1 MRSLRSGS
9 VALVAVSALAL
20 AACTGAPPPPSQ
32 ETTAAPTRPSAAPVA
47 DALTLVGR
55 DGVSVI
61 DGATGS
67 VLSTIPGGVPA
78 PDWSAVYTAA
88 SRDGSTAIT
97 AIDPLSGATISTVR
111 VRGDLAIRAV
121 SGLGGPVALMA
132 PSPEGT
138 SAWSPQGRAF
148 TGLVV
153 ASPRDGSVERFR
165 LRGNFEPEAFSTDG
179 RSLYLLR
186 YLPATAPTHY
196 RVTSLDLSKGKVW
209 DVYGPDKVPVQ
220 NMTSTRLVQSLSPDA
235 SALYTLYS
243 NQPPAFAA
251 GYRPPVLDAA
261 QAVAFVHT
269 LDLTNGFA
277 MCVAL
282 PKVFGTA
289 RAQTSAIASS
299 PDGRQV
305 FIVDARN
312 GGIAVM
318 NSRRFRVTAFSR
330 VDLSPLGG
338 GPISARISA
347 DGRTLLVAG
356 RAGLLEIDAKT
367 LATRDLIPTPGA
379 TTGLALSI
387 DGERLYLSWA
397 GRIEALD
404 ATTLDPVLTLLVP
417 GAGSLASVAGTAA

>member
-9 VALVAVSALAL
+9 IALVAASVLAL
-20 AACTGAPPPPSQ
+20 AACTGAPSPSSR
-32 ETTAAPTRPSAAPVA
+32 EKAVSSPGPSVGSVS
-47 DALTLVGR
+47 DALTLVDG
-55 DGVSVI
+55 DGVSVV
-61 DGATGS
+61 DGATGG

-88 SRDGSTAIT
+88 SDAGSTSIA
-97 AIDPLSGATISTVR
+97 AIDPLTGATISTAR
-111 VRGDLAIRAV
+111 ARGDLAIRAV
-121 SGLGGPVALMA
+121 SVLGGPVALMV
-132 PSPEGT
+132 PSTEGA
-138 SAWSPQGRAF
+138 SAWSPQGRAI
-148 TGLVV
+148 TGIVV
-153 ASPRDGSVERFR
+153 ADLRDGSIDRFR

-196 RVTSLDLSKGKVW
+196 RVTSLDLSRGKVW

-220 NMTSTRLVQSLSPDA
+220 NMTSTRLVQALSPDA

-243 NQPPAFAA
+243 NQPPSFAS

-261 QAVAFVHT
+261 QAVAFIHT
-269 LDLTNGFA
+269 LDLANGFA

-289 RAQTSAIASS
+289 RPRTSAIASS

-305 FIVDARN
+305 FVVDARN
-312 GGIAVM
+312 GAIAVM
-318 NSRRFRVTAFSR
+318 SSRRFRVTTFAR

-367 LATRDLIPTPGA
+367 LATRDLMPTPGA
-379 TTGLALSI
+379 TTGLALSG
-387 DGERLYLSWA
+387 DGDRLYLSWA

-404 ATTLDPVLTLLVP
+404 ATTFERVGILLV
-417 GAGSLASVAGTAA
+417 AGLGSPASVTSTIP

>member
-9 VALVAVSALAL
+9 VALVAASALAL
-20 AACTGAPPPPSQ
+20 AACTGAGQPSIQ
-32 ETTAAPTRPSAAPVA
+32 QKAAPPTPASEAAVA

-55 DGVSVI
+55 EGVSVV
-61 DGATGS
+61 DGATGR

-88 SRDGSTAIT
+88 SLDGSTAVT
-97 AIDPLSGATISTVR
+97 AIDPLTGATISTVQ
-111 VRGDLAIRAV
+111 VRGDLAIQAV
-121 SGLGGPVALMA
+121 SDLGGPVALMA
-132 PSPEGT
+132 PSPDGT
-138 SAWSPQGRAF
+138 SAWSPEGRTL
-148 TGLVV
+148 TGIVV
-153 ASPRDGSVERFR
+153 ADPLDGSIDRFR
-165 LRGNFEPEAFSTDG
+165 LRGNFEPEAFSTNG

-186 YLPATAPTHY
+186 YLPAIAPTHY

-243 NQPPAFAA
+243 NQPPAFTA
-251 GYRPPVLDAA
+251 GYVPPVLDAA

-269 LDLTNGFA
+269 LDLANGFA

-289 RAQTSAIASS
+289 RPQTSAMASS

-305 FIVDARN
+305 FVVDARN
-312 GGIAVM
+312 GAIAVM
-318 NSRRFRVTAFSR
+318 DSRRFRVTAFSR
-330 VDLSPLGG
+330 VDLSALGG
-338 GPISARISA
+338 GRISARVSA

-356 RAGLLEIDAKT
+356 RAGMLELDAKT

-379 TTGLALSI
+379 TTGLALSG

-417 GAGSLASVAGTAA
+417 EAGSLASVAGTTP